1 MVKRILLTLMNGRFY
16 SHGWRARIENYR
28 TLVDKNRGRAGFGN
42 DASPSCKHR
51 LQFTDRNVYDVL
63 GLQLERFDFSLH
75 HAAIG
80 NWDVLKLTIW
90 SVTNDAQ
97 TLDLCLE
104 GSPQGKRK
112 RLCDIEI
119 ASLLHDIAARAVD
132 RTEHVDDTGPAHR
145 YRRSGLNHYIPDRVS
160 TAVSVIVVR
169 LIVDAVLGR
178 GLHFNGFPGKVG
190 LASSQPEDLLKIVRS
205 KHLDPTGV
213 LHFAQHRNAGCGILL
228 DVQRYLGIGQDLCLA
243 ELVLQEL
250 LRFQHGLP
258 LHMHGADKWHADIAF
273 IVDADVG

>member
-169 LIVDAVLGR
+169 LIVVAVLGR

-190 LASSQPEDLLKIVRS
+190 LASSQPEDLLRRQE
-205 KHLDPTGV
+205 
-213 LHFAQHRNAGCGILL
+213 A
-228 DVQRYLGIGQDLCLA
+228 QDLRGRQA
-243 ELVLQEL
+243 RGPSRQQGRDLQD
-250 LRFQHGLP
+250 RRRAGHAIPGGRHAGRRDSQP
-258 LHMHGADKWHADIAF
+258 ARGAL
-273 IVDADVG
+273 